1 MLFTP
6 GFEPYAH
13 VPVPEAPVSPKF
25 HLNDTF
31 CTTLLG
37 TAESTVPV
45 ASKNA
50 KNGDIPA
57 PLTTSALSFKLPL
70 VDEHDIPAG
79 VVVAVLAATATATLW
94 VADPPAPVQLN
105 V

>member
-13 VPVPEAPVSPKF
+13 VPLPEAPVSPKL
-25 HLNDTF
+25 HLNDTS
-31 CTTLLG
+31 CVTLRAA
-37 TAESTVPV
+37 AESLVAV

-50 KNGDIPA
+50 KNGDIPTA
-57 PLTTSALSFKLPL
+57 LTTFALSCKLPL
-70 VDEHDIPAG
+70 VEAHDIS
-79 VVVAVLAATATATLW
+79 VAVVLAATATATLC